1 MTDPDHDMTS
11 AIDTDR
17 PFVEPSNQNSSFM
30 KIVFV
35 SLFCF
40 LLISFGWLIWF
51 IFYEGINSGSN
62 SNKDVPVIK
71 AYTKPIKNKPDD
83 PGGLVIRHRD
93 KSVFRHLSSGDEQ
106 EPIERLLPAP
116 EEPMPLVFS
125 KKNNIKSNNQLMNS
139 TNPSLKNVDENT
151 INSQSNDV
159 WKVQLASLKNLK
171 DAEEAISKILNLHK
185 GILENLEIKL
195 ESVELPEGTY
205 HRIQAGPLKS
215 RVLAKTLCDKL
226 KTRKQDCLI
235 VAP

>member
-1 MTDPDHDMTS
+1 MTNHDNMPS

-17 PFVEPSNQNSSFM
+17 PFVEPTTQNSSFM

-35 SLFCF
+35 GLFCF
-40 LLISFGWLIWF
+40 VLIIFAWLVWI
-51 IFYEGINSGSN
+51 IFYEGVNSGSN

-71 AYTKPIKNKPDD
+71 ASTKPIKNRPDD

-93 KSVFRHLSSGDEQ
+93 KSVFRHLSSGDEY

-116 EEPMPLVFS
+116 EEPLPLEFN
-125 KKNNIKSNNQLMNS
+125 KNENNK
-139 TNPSLKNVDENT
+139 TNDQS
-151 INSQSNDV
+151 INSSHTPIEGLSKDMKNQSNQV
-159 WKVQLASLKNLK
+159 WKVQLAALKNIK
-171 DAEEAISKILNLHK
+171 DAENAMSKILSLNK
-185 GILENLEIKL
+185 DILEELELKL
-195 ESVELPEGTY
+195 KSVELPDGLY

-215 RVLAKTLCDKL
+215 RSSAKALCDIL

>member
-30 KIVFV
+30 KIIFV

-93 KSVFRHLSSGDEQ
+93 KSVFRHLSSGDEH

-116 EEPMPLVFS
+116 EEPMPLLFS
-125 KKNNIKSNNQLMNS
+125 KKNNIKSNNQRMNS
-139 TNPSLKNVDENT
+139 INPSLKN
-151 INSQSNDV
+151 
-159 WKVQLASLKNLK
+159 
-171 DAEEAISKILNLHK
+171 LN
-185 GILENLEIKL
+185 
-195 ESVELPEGTY
+195 
-205 HRIQAGPLKS
+205 
-215 RVLAKTLCDKL
+215 
-226 KTRKQDCLI
+226 
-235 VAP
+235 